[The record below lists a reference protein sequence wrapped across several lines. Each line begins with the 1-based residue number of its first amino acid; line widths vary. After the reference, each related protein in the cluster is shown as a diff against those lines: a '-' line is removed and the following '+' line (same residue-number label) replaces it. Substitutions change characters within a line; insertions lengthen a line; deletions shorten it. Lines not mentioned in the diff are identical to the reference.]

1 MAVLGYLA
9 ELKRDLGQ
17 AFSAHFLHDFVMKM
31 FLLRAY
37 FRKAQHMCVRNRKWH
52 ILINSGQ
59 PKDETPLIIMLK
71 FLEYE
76 TPN

>member
-17 AFSAHFLHDFVMKM
+17 AFSAHFLHDVVMKM

-37 FRKAQHMCVRNRKWH
+37 FRKAQHVC
-52 ILINSGQ
+52 
-59 PKDETPLIIMLK
+59 
-71 FLEYE
+71 
-76 TPN
+76 